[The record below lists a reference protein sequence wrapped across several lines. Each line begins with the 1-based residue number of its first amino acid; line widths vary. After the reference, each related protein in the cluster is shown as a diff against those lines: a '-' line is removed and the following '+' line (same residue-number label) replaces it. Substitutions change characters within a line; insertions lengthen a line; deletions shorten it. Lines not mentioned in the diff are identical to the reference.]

1 MPIFEYKCKKC
12 GTVFEFLARAGQ
24 KPVCPACKSRRLEKL
39 ISAFNAGAEK
49 RKCPS
54 GGSGCCG
61 GRGGCAHGAGC
72 CCGG

>member
-39 ISAFNAGAEK
+39 ISAFNAGAE
-49 RKCPS
+49 
-54 GGSGCCG
+54 
-61 GRGGCAHGAGC
+61 
-72 CCGG
+72 